1 MNNDILKDIYL
12 NKEEEF
18 QNKQISE
25 LIKNNPDILDE
36 YPILEIEFNRDGSK
50 KSIYYLANE
59 KDIKIAQA
67 NSDLNELEYKYSQGK
82 ISKKEYEDNKEEIEK
97 RLINQNLVYD
107 DLIFDIINKEDLE
120 LIKSEIKDYN
130 LNEIDLR
137 RLSDS
142 LSSIAENKINE
153 FQENN
158 KEFRK
163 DKISYWNY
171 KYDLIAKSYA
181 KARELEGFIRSLI
194 E

>member
-1 MNNDILKDIYL
+1 MNNDILKDIFI

-18 QNKQISE
+18 QNKKVSE
-25 LIKNNPDILDE
+25 LIKNNPEILND

-50 KSIYYLANE
+50 KNIYFLANE

-67 NSDLNELEYKYSQGK
+67 NSDLNELEYKYNQKS
-82 ISKKEYEDNKEEIEK
+82 ISKKEYEEKKNEIEE
-97 RLINQNLVYD
+97 RLHDQNLVYD
-107 DLIFDIINKEDLE
+107 DLIFDIINKEDID
-120 LIKSEIKDYN
+120 LIKSEIKDFN
-130 LNEIDLR
+130 LNEIDLK
-137 RLSDS
+137 RLADS
-142 LSSIAENKINE
+142 LASIAENKINE

-171 KYDLIAKSYA
+171 KYDIIAKGYA
-181 KARELEGFIRSLI
+181 KTRELEGFIQSLI